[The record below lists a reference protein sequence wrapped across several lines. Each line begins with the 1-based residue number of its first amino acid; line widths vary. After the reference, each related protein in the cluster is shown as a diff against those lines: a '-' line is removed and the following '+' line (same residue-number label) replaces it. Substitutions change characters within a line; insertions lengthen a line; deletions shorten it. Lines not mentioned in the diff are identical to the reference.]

1 MGLLRLRAL
10 SLLLKRTPPAALSP
24 SVTLM
29 RAPGLKA
36 GRYSGTIECWMQ
48 TFQDASANLCK
59 KQLYLIA
66 WTLDHCCSE
75 VLRLIHHS
83 QQRCKVFPTSPN
95 WVRVV
100 WRYLASFS
108 SASSIISIIFHI
120 LWIFHLSI
128 SPLLSLTLLNC
139 LYHTN
144 LCQTWLCFYNFDG
157 LGTVKFLPTKS
168 LSIKFIFYFRRKI
181 TTTSSML
188 PHVVQCSAM

>member
-1 MGLLRLRAL
+1 MGLPPLRAL
-10 SLLLKRTPPAALSP
+10 SLLLKHTPPAALSP

-29 RAPGLKA
+29 RAPVLKA

-108 SASSIISIIFHI
+108 SASSIISIIF
-120 LWIFHLSI
+120 IFCESFIYQSHL
-128 SPLLSLTLLNC
+128 
-139 LYHTN
+139 Y
-144 LCQTWLCFYNFDG
+144 
-157 LGTVKFLPTKS
+157 
-168 LSIKFIFYFRRKI
+168 
-181 TTTSSML
+181 
-188 PHVVQCSAM
+188 

>member
-1 MGLLRLRAL
+1 MGLPPLRAL

-29 RAPGLKA
+29 RAPVLKA

-95 WVRVV
+95 WVRVF

-108 SASSIISIIFHI
+108 
-120 LWIFHLSI
+120 L
-128 SPLLSLTLLNC
+128 SPLSPP
-139 LYHTN
+139 
-144 LCQTWLCFYNFDG
+144 
-157 LGTVKFLPTKS
+157 LPPSS
-168 LSIKFIFYFRRKI
+168 LSFFIFCESFIYQ
-181 TTTSSML
+181 SHL
-188 PHVVQCSAM
+188 Y